1 MRSDAR
7 FKVAYFTDILVLVE
21 VVSYAV
27 AAMVVDAEIVTSST
41 FHVCKSLCQTLAKLA
56 SV

>member
-7 FKVAYFTDILVLVE
+7 LKVAYFTDKLVLVE
-21 VVSYAV
+21 LVSYAV

-41 FHVCKSLCQTLAKLA
+41 ILAVISTVVVA
-56 SV
+56 QWRSQ

>member
-7 FKVAYFTDILVLVE
+7 VKFAYFTDILVLVE

-41 FHVCKSLCQTLAKLA
+41 ILAVICTVGVA
-56 SV
+56 QGRSQ

>member
-7 FKVAYFTDILVLVE
+7 FKFAYFTDILVLVE
-21 VVSYAV
+21 VGSYAV